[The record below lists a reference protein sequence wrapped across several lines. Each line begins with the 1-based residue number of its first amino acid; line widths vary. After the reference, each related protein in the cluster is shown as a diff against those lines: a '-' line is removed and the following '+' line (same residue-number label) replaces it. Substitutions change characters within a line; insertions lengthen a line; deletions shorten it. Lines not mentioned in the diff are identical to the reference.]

1 MDTNTN
7 TNKIGTVLITGAT
20 GYIGGRL
27 VPRLLEEGYTLRV
40 MVRDATRLQG
50 RSWVNRVEIA
60 EGDPLKPETLPGA
73 LQGVDVAYYFIHS
86 LYGGAD
92 FHVRDMKA
100 ARNFGAATKAAGSNR
115 IIYLG
120 GLGDPEAELSEH
132 LRSRQLTAKSLSEGG
147 VPVTHFRAAIIIGSG
162 SASFEMIRY
171 MTERVPFMICPK
183 WVFSCIQPIAIDDV
197 MSYLAEA
204 LKVPESA
211 GRTIDIGGSDIITY
225 ADTFRG
231 YAKVRGLRRM
241 IIPVPVLTPRLSSH
255 WVHWVT
261 PMSARI
267 AKPLIEGLKNDVVVQ
282 GDVSKTLFP
291 DIHPIS
297 YEEAVRRALQ
307 SIRSGR
313 IESTWSDAL
322 CTSCVDE
329 PPAALTDQEGVITKR
344 IQRIIEAPAEAVYTI
359 VTGLGG
365 KRGWLHSNWA
375 WWLRGLLDRF
385 FGGVGLRRGRRH
397 PGELRTGDVVDFWRV
412 EELEPNRLLRL
423 RSELKFPGRLWLQ
436 FEIHPGDTNSSTLVQ
451 TFNYVPKGF
460 PGFLY
465 WYLLLPLHNVIL
477 SGLATQ
483 IKKTAEKGMTES

>member
-1 MDTNTN
+1 MVTHLNG
-7 TNKIGTVLITGAT
+7 IGTVLVTGAT

-27 VPRLLEEGYTLRV
+27 VPHLLKEGYRLRV

-73 LQGVDVAYYFIHS
+73 LKEIDVAYYFIHS

-92 FHVRDMKA
+92 FHTKDMEA
-100 ARNFGAATKAAGSNR
+100 ARNFGAAANAAEVNR

-120 GLGDPEAELSEH
+120 GLGDPEARLSEH
-132 LRSRQLTAKSLSEGG
+132 LRSRQLTAESLSEGG

-171 MTERVPFMICPK
+171 MTERIPPMICPR
-183 WVFSCIQPIAIDDV
+183 WVFSRIQPIAIDDV
-197 MSYLAEA
+197 TSYLAEA
-204 LKVPESA
+204 LKVPESS
-211 GRTIDIGGSDIITY
+211 GKTIDIGGLDVITY

-231 YAKVRGLRRM
+231 YAKVRGLRRI

-267 AKPLIEGLKNDVVVQ
+267 ARPLIEGLRNEVVVRN
-282 GDVSKTLFP
+282 DLARRLFP
-291 DIHPIS
+291 GIHPID
-297 YEEAVRRALQ
+297 YEQAVRRALK
-307 SIRSGR
+307 SIELGQV
-313 IESTWSDAL
+313 ESTWSDAL
-322 CTSCVDE
+322 CTSCGE
-329 PPAALTDQEGVITKR
+329 KPPARLTDQEGIITKR
-344 IQRIIEAPAEAVYTI
+344 IQRMIEAPTESVYTV

-375 WWLRGLLDRF
+375 WWMRGVLDRF

-397 PGELRTGDVVDFWRV
+397 PGELRTGDAVDFWRV
-412 EELEPNRLLRL
+412 EKLETNRLLRL

-436 FEIHPGDTNSSTLVQ
+436 FEMYPSDTDASTLIQ

-465 WYLLLPLHNVIL
+465 WYLLLPLHNMIL

-483 IKKTAEKGMTES
+483 IKKAAEKGTD

>member
-1 MDTNTN
+1 MVTNTN
-7 TNKIGTVLITGAT
+7 TIGTVLVTGAT

-27 VPRLLEEGYTLRV
+27 VPRLLEEGYCLRV

-60 EGDPLKPETLPGA
+60 EGDPLKPETLSGA
-73 LQGVDVAYYFIHS
+73 FKGLDVAYAFIHS
-86 LYGGAD
+86 RYRGAD
-92 FHVRDMKA
+92 FHTKDMEA
-100 ARNFGAATKAAGSNR
+100 AKNFGAAAKAADVKR

-120 GLGDPEAELSEH
+120 GLGDPETKLSEH

-171 MTERVPFMICPK
+171 MTERVPPMICPR
-183 WVFSCIQPIAIDDV
+183 WVFSRIQPIAIDDV
-197 MSYLAEA
+197 MSYLAMA

-211 GRTIDIGGSDIITY
+211 GKTIDIGGRDVITY

-231 YAKVRGLRRM
+231 YAKVRGLRRV

-261 PMSARI
+261 PMSAKI
-267 AKPLIEGLKNDVVVQ
+267 ARPLIEGLRNEVVVRN
-282 GDVSKTLFP
+282 DLARSMFP
-291 DIHPIS
+291 GIHPIG
-297 YEEAVRRALQ
+297 YEEAVRRALK
-307 SIRSGR
+307 SIESGR
-313 IESTWSDAL
+313 VESTWSDAL
-322 CTSCVDE
+322 CTSCGDK
-329 PPAALTDQEGVITKR
+329 PPAVLTDQEGIITKR
-344 IQRIIEAPAEAVYTI
+344 IQKTIEAPAESVYTV

-365 KRGWLHSNWA
+365 KRGWLYSNWA
-375 WWLRGLLDRF
+375 WWSRGLLDRL

-397 PGELRTGDVVDFWRV
+397 PENLRAGDVVDFWRV
-412 EELEPNRLLRL
+412 EKLETNRLLRL

-436 FEIHPGDTNSSTLVQ
+436 FEIHPGDTDTSILVQ

-477 SGLATQ
+477 SGLARQ
-483 IKKTAEKGMTES
+483 IKKASEKENTEP